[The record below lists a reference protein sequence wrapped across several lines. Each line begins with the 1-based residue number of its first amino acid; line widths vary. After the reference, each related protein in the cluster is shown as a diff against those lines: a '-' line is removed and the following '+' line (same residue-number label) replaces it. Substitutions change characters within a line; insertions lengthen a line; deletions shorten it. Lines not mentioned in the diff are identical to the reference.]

1 MKYHKWYFN
10 YIYQITILK
19 VEKLFIPFLVS
30 CVTGGKIVLISKVN
44 FVLLRLKQKKQDM
57 ITSVKLMLNKSR
69 ILNNGSYPLVFQVI
83 HNRRKKLLYTGY
95 RMKEEVF
102 DESEG
107 KIMNGVGSTF
117 TATEVVKMNRELR
130 KMRNRIDTRIRQLER
145 TREEFTVE
153 DILTQNAFG
162 TGKSQFY
169 LLRYI
174 NAQIERKQELKKVGM
189 AAAYKS
195 TRSSLAKFIG
205 RPDVRMSEV
214 DLAFVRRYEDFLYSN
229 GASGNTVS
237 YYLRNLRSL
246 YNQAV
251 TDGYHPRG
259 EYPFAKAQTR
269 PAKTVKRALSRTD
282 MQNLADLNLE
292 NEPEL
297 EFTRDLYLFSF
308 YAQGM
313 AFVDIVLLKKTDICN
328 GVLTYSRHKSKQL
341 IRIVVTPQ
349 MQGVIDKYNTENEYL
364 FPIISGEYASGYQK
378 YRLALGR
385 INRHLKKIAV
395 VADIKVPLTT
405 YTARHTWA
413 TLARDYGAPIS
424 VISAGLGHT
433 SEEMTR
439 VYLKDFDVSMLNQVN
454 SIVTNLSK

>member
-1 MKYHKWYFN
+1 MCFN

-107 KIMNGVGSTF
+107 KIMNGLGSTF

-145 TREEFTVE
+145 AGEEFTVE

-162 TGKSQFY
+162 TGKPQFY

-195 TRSSLAKFIG
+195 TRSSLAKFIS

-214 DLAFVRRYEDFLYSN
+214 DSAFVRRYEDFLYSN
-229 GASGNTVS
+229 GSSGNTVS

-251 TDGYHPRG
+251 ADGYHPRG

-313 AFVDIVLLKKTDICN
+313 AFVDIVLLKKADICN

-341 IRIVVTPQ
+341 IRIAVTPQ
-349 MQGVIDKYNTENEYL
+349 MQGLIDKYKTENEYL
-364 FPIISGEYASGYQK
+364 FPIISGEYASGYKQ

-454 SIVTNLSK
+454 SMVTNLSK

>member
-1 MKYHKWYFN
+1 MCFN

-107 KIMNGVGSTF
+107 KIMNGVSSTF

-145 TREEFTVE
+145 AGEEFTVE

-162 TGKSQFY
+162 TGKPQFY

-195 TRSSLAKFIG
+195 TRSSLTKFIG

-214 DLAFVRRYEDFLYSN
+214 DLTFVRRYEDFLYSN

-251 TDGYHPRG
+251 TDGNHPRG
-259 EYPFAKAQTR
+259 EYQFAKAQTC
-269 PAKTVKRALSRTD
+269 L
-282 MQNLADLNLE
+282 
-292 NEPEL
+292 
-297 EFTRDLYLFSF
+297 
-308 YAQGM
+308 
-313 AFVDIVLLKKTDICN
+313 
-328 GVLTYSRHKSKQL
+328 
-341 IRIVVTPQ
+341 
-349 MQGVIDKYNTENEYL
+349 
-364 FPIISGEYASGYQK
+364 
-378 YRLALGR
+378 
-385 INRHLKKIAV
+385 
-395 VADIKVPLTT
+395 
-405 YTARHTWA
+405 
-413 TLARDYGAPIS
+413 
-424 VISAGLGHT
+424 
-433 SEEMTR
+433 
-439 VYLKDFDVSMLNQVN
+439 
-454 SIVTNLSK
+454 

>member
-1 MKYHKWYFN
+1 MCFN

-44 FVLLRLKQKKQDM
+44 FVLLRLKQKKQNM

-130 KMRNRIDTRIRQLER
+130 KMRNQIDIRIRQLER

-395 VADIKVPLTT
+395 VADIEVPLTT

>member
-1 MKYHKWYFN
+1 MCFN

-130 KMRNRIDTRIRQLER
+130 KMRNQIDIRIRQLER

-205 RPDVRMSEV
+205 CPDVRMSEV

-439 VYLKDFDVSMLNQVN
+439 VYLKDFDVSMLN
-454 SIVTNLSK
+454 

>member
-1 MKYHKWYFN
+1 MCFN

-69 ILNNGSYPLVFQVI
+69 ILKNGSYPLVFQVI

-130 KMRNRIDTRIRQLER
+130 KMRNQIDIRIRQLER

>member
-1 MKYHKWYFN
+1 MCFN

-130 KMRNRIDTRIRQLER
+130 KMRNQIDTRIRQLER

-162 TGKSQFY
+162 TGKTQFY

-214 DLAFVRRYEDFLYSN
+214 DLGFVKRYEDFLYSN

>member
-1 MKYHKWYFN
+1 MCFN

-44 FVLLRLKQKKQDM
+44 FVLLRFKQKKQDM

-130 KMRNRIDTRIRQLER
+130 KMRNQIDIRIRQLER
-145 TREEFTVE
+145 TREEFAVE

-162 TGKSQFY
+162 TGKPQFY

>member
-1 MKYHKWYFN
+1 MCFN

-30 CVTGGKIVLISKVN
+30 CVTGGKIVQISKVN

-130 KMRNRIDTRIRQLER
+130 KMRNQIDTRIRQLER
-145 TREEFTVE
+145 TREEFAVE

-174 NAQIERKQELKKVGM
+174 NVQIERKQELKKVGM

>member
-1 MKYHKWYFN
+1 MYFN

-102 DESEG
+102 DELEG

-153 DILTQNAFG
+153 DILAQNAFG
-162 TGKSQFY
+162 TGKPQFY

-195 TRSSLAKFIG
+195 TRSSLAKFIS

-214 DLAFVRRYEDFLYSN
+214 DSAFVRRYEDFLYSN
-229 GASGNTVS
+229 GSSGNTVS

-251 TDGYHPRG
+251 ADGYHPRG

-313 AFVDIVLLKKTDICN
+313 AFVDIVLLKEADICN

-341 IRIVVTPQ
+341 IRIAVTPQ
-349 MQGVIDKYNTENEYL
+349 MQGLIDKYKTENEYL
-364 FPIISGEYASGYQK
+364 FPIISGEYASGYQQ

>member
-1 MKYHKWYFN
+1 MYFN

-44 FVLLRLKQKKQDM
+44 FVLLRLKQKKQNM

-102 DESEG
+102 DELEG
-107 KIMNGVGSTF
+107 KIMNGVSSTF

-130 KMRNRIDTRIRQLER
+130 KMRNQIDIRIRQLER
-145 TREEFTVE
+145 TREEFAVE

-162 TGKSQFY
+162 TGKPQFY

-439 VYLKDFDVSMLNQVN
+439 VYLKDFDVFMLNQVN

>member
-1 MKYHKWYFN
+1 MCFN

-44 FVLLRLKQKKQDM
+44 FVLLRLKQKKQNM

-130 KMRNRIDTRIRQLER
+130 KMRNQIDIRIRQLER

-205 RPDVRMSEV
+205 CPDVRMSEV

>member
-1 MKYHKWYFN
+1 MCFN

-30 CVTGGKIVLISKVN
+30 CVTGGKIVLINKVN

-130 KMRNRIDTRIRQLER
+130 KMRNQIDIRIRQLER

>member
-1 MKYHKWYFN
+1 MCFN

-44 FVLLRLKQKKQDM
+44 FVLLRLKQKKQNM

-130 KMRNRIDTRIRQLER
+130 KMRNQIDIRIRQLER
-145 TREEFTVE
+145 TREEFAVE

>member
-1 MKYHKWYFN
+1 MCFN

-107 KIMNGVGSTF
+107 KIMNGLGSTF

-130 KMRNRIDTRIRQLER
+130 KIRNQIDTRIRQLER
-145 TREEFTVE
+145 MREEFTVE

-162 TGKSQFY
+162 TGKPQFY

-195 TRSSLAKFIG
+195 TRSSLARFIG

-214 DLAFVRRYEDFLYSN
+214 DSAFVRRYEDFLYSN
-229 GASGNTVS
+229 GTSGNTVS

-251 TDGYHPRG
+251 ADGYHPRG

-269 PAKTVKRALSRTD
+269 PAKTVKRALSRMD

-297 EFTRDLYLFSF
+297 EFARDLYLFSF

-313 AFVDIVLLKKTDICN
+313 AFVDIVLLRKSDICN
-328 GVLTYSRHKSKQL
+328 GVLAYSRHKSKQL
-341 IRIVVTPQ
+341 IRIAVTSQ
-349 MQGVIDKYNTENEYL
+349 MQGLMDKYKTENEYL
-364 FPIISGEYASGYQK
+364 FPLS
-378 YRLALGR
+378 
-385 INRHLKKIAV
+385 
-395 VADIKVPLTT
+395 D
-405 YTARHTWA
+405 
-413 TLARDYGAPIS
+413 
-424 VISAGLGHT
+424 
-433 SEEMTR
+433 
-439 VYLKDFDVSMLNQVN
+439 NQR
-454 SIVTNLSK
+454 

>member
-1 MKYHKWYFN
+1 MCFN

-130 KMRNRIDTRIRQLER
+130 KMRNQIDTRIRHLER
-145 TREEFTVE
+145 TGEEFTVE
-153 DILTQNAFG
+153 DILVQNAFG

>member
-1 MKYHKWYFN
+1 MCFN

-130 KMRNRIDTRIRQLER
+130 KMRNQIDIRIRQLER
-145 TREEFTVE
+145 TREEFAVE

-162 TGKSQFY
+162 TGKPQFY

-341 IRIVVTPQ
+341 IRIVVTPKL
-349 MQGVIDKYNTENEYL
+349 QGVIDKYHTENEYL

>member
-1 MKYHKWYFN
+1 VCFN

-30 CVTGGKIVLISKVN
+30 CVTGGKIVQISKVN

-130 KMRNRIDTRIRQLER
+130 KMRNQIDIRIRQLER

-251 TDGYHPRG
+251 MDGYHPRG

>member
-1 MKYHKWYFN
+1 MYFN

-130 KMRNRIDTRIRQLER
+130 KMRNQIDIRIRQLER

>member
-1 MKYHKWYFN
+1 MYFN

-130 KMRNRIDTRIRQLER
+130 KMRNQIDIRIRQLER

-205 RPDVRMSEV
+205 CPDVRMSEV

>member
-1 MKYHKWYFN
+1 MCFN

-95 RMKEEVF
+95 RVKEEVF
-102 DESEG
+102 DELEG

-153 DILTQNAFG
+153 DILAQSAFG
-162 TGKSQFY
+162 TGKPQFY

-195 TRSSLAKFIG
+195 TRSSLAKFIS

-214 DLAFVRRYEDFLYSN
+214 DSAFVRRYEDFLYSN
-229 GASGNTVS
+229 GSSGNTVS

-251 TDGYHPRG
+251 ADGYHPRG

>member
-1 MKYHKWYFN
+1 MCFN

-130 KMRNRIDTRIRQLER
+130 KMRNQIDIRIRQLER

-205 RPDVRMSEV
+205 CLDVRMSEV

>member
-1 MKYHKWYFN
+1 MCFN

-130 KMRNRIDTRIRQLER
+130 KMRNQIDIRIRQLER

-195 TRSSLAKFIG
+195 TRSSLAKSIG
-205 RPDVRMSEV
+205 CPDVRMSEV

-246 YNQAV
+246 YYQAV

-341 IRIVVTPQ
+341 IRILVTPQ

>member
-1 MKYHKWYFN
+1 MCFN

-30 CVTGGKIVLISKVN
+30 CVTGGKIVQISKVN

-130 KMRNRIDTRIRQLER
+130 KMRNQIDIRIRQLER

>member
-1 MKYHKWYFN
+1 MCFN

-107 KIMNGVGSTF
+107 KIMNGLGSTF

-130 KMRNRIDTRIRQLER
+130 KMRNQIDIRIRQLER

>member
-1 MKYHKWYFN
+1 MYFN

-102 DESEG
+102 DELEG

-153 DILTQNAFG
+153 DILAQSAFG
-162 TGKSQFY
+162 TGKPQFY

-174 NAQIERKQELKKVGM
+174 NAQIERKQELKKVGI

-195 TRSSLAKFIG
+195 TRSSLAKFIS

-214 DLAFVRRYEDFLYSN
+214 DSAFVRRYEDFLYSN
-229 GASGNTVS
+229 GSSGNTVS

-251 TDGYHPRG
+251 ADGYHPRG

-313 AFVDIVLLKKTDICN
+313 AFVDIVLLKEADICN

-341 IRIVVTPQ
+341 IRIAVTPQ
-349 MQGVIDKYNTENEYL
+349 MQGLIDKYKTENEYL
-364 FPIISGEYASGYQK
+364 FPIISGEYASGYQQ

-454 SIVTNLSK
+454 SMVTNLSK